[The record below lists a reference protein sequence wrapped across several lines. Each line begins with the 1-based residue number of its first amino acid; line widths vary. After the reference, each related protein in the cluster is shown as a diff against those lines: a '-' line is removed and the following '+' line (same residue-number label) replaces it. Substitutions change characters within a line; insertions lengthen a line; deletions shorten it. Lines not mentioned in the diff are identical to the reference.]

1 VIGSGGSG
9 GSGGGAQVRVAG
21 EDDDLRTGLV
31 ALEYLAT
38 SERELSDVLTRVA
51 QSAVLAVPGADGA
64 GLTLLQAGRVQTV
77 AASAPFVAEIDAIQY
92 RIAEGPCI
100 TCAALART
108 VRSGTLAADPQWPRL
123 GRRIEHL
130 GVHSALSIP
139 LQTPDGVL
147 GAMTVY
153 AYTPDAFDERGVRI
167 GELFA
172 VPAAIA
178 VENARVLAQAKL
190 LAEQL
195 QLAVANQAVIDRA
208 TGIVMSRLACSPD
221 QALEQL
227 RQSRQ
232 TEDETLHTLALRIV
246 EGALN
251 TPTKR
256 PRGRPVSY
264 GSARSDLNLA
274 VWYRDTTHSIL
285 TAAGMLT
292 PGTADVLT
300 RALKHQLESGHR
312 YVHLDVSELLACD
325 RDGALAIVEA
335 HHAFLAADG
344 TLVLAGAGTA
354 LRQLLHLLGV
364 DTVLFLARARR
375 GQAERRPTRPAAPRE
390 DRDRESSVYPKQ
402 IP

>member
-1 VIGSGGSG
+1 MTAEKPGRPGGSG
-9 GSGGGAQVRVAG
+9 RADKVRVAG
-21 EDDDLRTGLV
+21 EDDDLRTSLV

-38 SERELSDVLTRVA
+38 SDREFEDVLTRVVE
-51 QSAVLAVPGADGA
+51 SAVLAIPGADGA
-64 GLTLLQAGRVQTV
+64 GLTLLAAGDAETV
-77 AASAPFVAEIDAIQY
+77 VASAPFVTELDAIQY
-92 RIAEGPCI
+92 RINEGPCI
-100 TCAALART
+100 SSAAQACT
-108 VRSGTLAADPQWPRL
+108 VRSGELDNDPEWPLL
-123 GRRIEHL
+123 GPQIEHL

-139 LQTPDGVL
+139 LMTPEGVL

-153 AYTPDAFDERGVRI
+153 AYATDAFDKRGVRI

-178 VENARVLAQAKL
+178 VENARVLAEAKL
-190 LAEQL
+190 LAGQL
-195 QLAVANQAVIDRA
+195 QIGLTNQAVIDRA
-208 TGIVMSRLACSPD
+208 TGIVMSRLGCSPD

-256 PRGRPVSY
+256 PPGRPASH
-264 GSARSDLNLA
+264 GSTRTDLILA
-274 VWYRDTTHSIL
+274 VGYRDTTHSL
-285 TAAGMLT
+285 VTAAGMLT
-292 PGTADVLT
+292 GQTAHLLT

-312 YVHLDVSELLACD
+312 YVHLDVSKLLACD
-325 RDGALAIVEA
+325 RDGMQTILEA

-344 TLVLAGAGTA
+344 TLVLAGARTA
-354 LRQLLHLLGV
+354 LRQLLGV

-375 GQAERRPTRPAAPRE
+375 AQA
-390 DRDRESSVYPKQ
+390 DR
-402 IP
+402 